1 MKRKKKSKAI
11 EWYIRGEYHCDK
23 CPFCF
28 GGEYLP
34 GCDDYED
41 AGCYIFGDLRDT
53 CRLIPPIRFILG
65 WGKRKKMQYIE
76 NHQYDGVCEY
86 MEERFDKEQKFRKA
100 FREQIDAKYAIC
112 HKDSNGEILKGADG
126 KPYALDEDCYV
137 DSVYK
142 LGLEAE
148 NIFHQPKPYEPLRK
162 KWAALIKETWH
173 RFIGVFK
180 PYFYT

>member
-65 WGKRKKMQYIE
+65 WGKPFTRTFDRNSNNKLTVTEKLFTYISPIW
-76 NHQYDGVCEY
+76 
-86 MEERFDKEQKFRKA
+86 R
-100 FREQIDAKYAIC
+100 
-112 HKDSNGEILKGADG
+112 
-126 KPYALDEDCYV
+126 
-137 DSVYK
+137 
-142 LGLEAE
+142 
-148 NIFHQPKPYEPLRK
+148 
-162 KWAALIKETWH
+162 
-173 RFIGVFK
+173 
-180 PYFYT
+180 